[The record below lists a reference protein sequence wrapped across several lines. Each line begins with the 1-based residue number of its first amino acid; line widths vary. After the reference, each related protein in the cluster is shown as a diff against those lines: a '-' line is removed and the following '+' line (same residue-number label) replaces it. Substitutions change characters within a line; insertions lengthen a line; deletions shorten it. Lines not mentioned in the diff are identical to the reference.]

1 MLTQPKLRQSIF
13 HKNTNMKYSLLIIFL
28 LIFCFSCDK
37 DLNSRQTTCVPTN
50 AYDYLEN
57 YQMNVAMCN
66 SDICSNYLAI
76 WKELIQE
83 KNNLSKDYFKSH
95 IELIKSDVHSWA
107 DGVSFSVCYK
117 FKTDWAIAYNCDQFI
132 IKINTENTLYP
143 ALDLPRDTYLTKEK
157 IKIAVDNGAFSSGI
171 TRIDNSNNLKFMD
184 MESALNDLIEFSGV
198 NILCLNQVRLDE
210 KTGHLILIASSEN
223 VNEGN
228 SCIKG
233 TIDLI
238 TGEKQVIDLPCWINF
253 QNSSSN

>member
-1 MLTQPKLRQSIF
+1 M
-13 HKNTNMKYSLLIIFL
+13 
-28 LIFCFSCDK
+28 
-37 DLNSRQTTCVPTN
+37 
-50 AYDYLEN
+50 
-57 YQMNVAMCN
+57 
-66 SDICSNYLAI
+66 
-76 WKELIQE
+76 
-83 KNNLSKDYFKSH
+83 
-95 IELIKSDVHSWA
+95 
-107 DGVSFSVCYK
+107 CYK

-210 KTGHLILIASSEN
+210 KTGHLILIASSEY